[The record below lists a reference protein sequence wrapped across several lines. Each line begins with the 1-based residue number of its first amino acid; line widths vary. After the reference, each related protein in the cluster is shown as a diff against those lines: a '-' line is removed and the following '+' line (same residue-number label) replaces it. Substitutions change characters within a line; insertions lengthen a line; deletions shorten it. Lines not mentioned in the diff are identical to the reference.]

1 MSAEVGL
8 LSAIAKFV
16 WLPIVGL
23 LGWFFKSTMDG
34 IKQDL
39 KESKATDKEIS
50 ERITKLES
58 ELNRNYYD
66 KQEIKEHIVDPLTKR
81 MEAQDAT
88 LKSLT
93 GMMTELIQDIGILK
107 YALLEDEFKKN
118 K

>member
-8 LSAIAKFV
+8 ISAIGKYLY
-16 WLPIVGL
+16 LPIAGL
-23 LGWFFKSTMDG
+23 LGWFFKSMMSE
-34 IKQDL
+34 IKEEL
-39 KESKATDKEIS
+39 KQSQKKDEEIS
-50 ERITKLES
+50 NRISQLET

-66 KQEIKEHIVDPLTKR
+66 KKEIKEHIVDPLTKR

-118 K
+118 R